1 MYNFS
6 YSSYEI
12 AMLKAIFII
21 ILLMFAK
28 VLIFYTVN
36 LALYKLKFGKKKK
49 RKSKPNFGLSTIQ
62 LLSLGNI
69 KLTMYEIFISISI
82 LGFSIYYFLA

>member
-1 MYNFS
+1 MYDFS

-62 LLSLGNI
+62 LLKLRNI

>member
-6 YSSYEI
+6 YSFYEVAI
-12 AMLKAIFII
+12 LKAIFII

-49 RKSKPNFGLSTIQ
+49 RKSKPNFGLSTIE
-62 LLSLGNI
+62 LIKLGNI

-82 LGFSIYYFLA
+82 LGFLIYYFLA

>member
-6 YSSYEI
+6 YSFYEVAI
-12 AMLKAIFII
+12 LKAIFII

-62 LLSLGNI
+62 LLRLGNI

-82 LGFSIYYFLA
+82 LGFSIYYFLI

>member
-1 MYNFS
+1 
-6 YSSYEI
+6 
-12 AMLKAIFII
+12 MLTLESAFTKLLFFT

-28 VLIFYTVN
+28 VLVFYAVN

-62 LLSLGNI
+62 LIKLGNI
-69 KLTMYEIFISISI
+69 KLSYYEIFLSISLLAFI
-82 LGFSIYYFLA
+82 ACYFLI

>member
-6 YSSYEI
+6 YSFYEVAI
-12 AMLKAIFII
+12 LKAIFII

-62 LLSLGNI
+62 LLRLGNI

-82 LGFSIYYFLA
+82 LGFLIYYFLA

>member
-6 YSSYEI
+6 YSSFELTI
-12 AMLKAIFII
+12 LKAIFII

-62 LLSLGNI
+62 LLRLGNI

>member
-6 YSSYEI
+6 YSFDEVAI
-12 AMLKAIFII
+12 LKAIFII

-62 LLSLGNI
+62 LIKLGNI

-82 LGFSIYYFLA
+82 LGFSIYYFLI

>member
-6 YSSYEI
+6 YSSFELTI
-12 AMLKAIFII
+12 LKAIFII

-62 LLSLGNI
+62 LLRLENI

-82 LGFSIYYFLA
+82 LGFLIYYFLA

>member
-6 YSSYEI
+6 YSSYEQLI
-12 AMLKAIFII
+12 LKAIFII

-28 VLIFYTVN
+28 VLVFYTVN

-49 RKSKPNFGLSTIQ
+49 RKSKPNFGLSTIE
-62 LLSLGNI
+62 LIKLGNI
-69 KLTMYEIFISISI
+69 KLSYYEIFLSISLLAFI
-82 LGFSIYYFLA
+82 AYYFLA

>member
-6 YSSYEI
+6 YSFYEVAI
-12 AMLKAIFII
+12 LKAIFII

-49 RKSKPNFGLSTIQ
+49 RKGKPNFGLSTIQ
-62 LLSLGNI
+62 LLRLGNI

-82 LGFSIYYFLA
+82 LGFLIYYFLA

>member
-12 AMLKAIFII
+12 TILKAIFII

-28 VLIFYTVN
+28 ILIFYTVN

-49 RKSKPNFGLSTIQ
+49 RKSKLNFGLSTIQ
-62 LLSLGNI
+62 LIKLGNI
-69 KLTMYEIFISISI
+69 KVTMYEIFISISI
-82 LGFSIYYFLA
+82 LGFLIYYFLA

>member
-6 YSSYEI
+6 YSSYESLI
-12 AMLKAIFII
+12 LKAIFII

-36 LALYKLKFGKKKK
+36 LALYKLKFGKRKK
-49 RKSKPNFGLSTIQ
+49 RKRV
-62 LLSLGNI
+62 LLQR
-69 KLTMYEIFISISI
+69 
-82 LGFSIYYFLA
+82 

>member
-6 YSSYEI
+6 YSFYEVAI
-12 AMLKAIFII
+12 LKAIFII

-49 RKSKPNFGLSTIQ
+49 RKSKPKFGLSTIE
-62 LLSLGNI
+62 LIKLGNI
-69 KLTMYEIFISISI
+69 KLSYYEIFLSISLLAFI
-82 LGFSIYYFLA
+82 AYYFLA

>member
-6 YSSYEI
+6 YSFYEVAI
-12 AMLKAIFII
+12 LKAIFII

-36 LALYKLKFGKKKK
+36 LGLYKLRPSKKKK

-62 LLSLGNI
+62 LLKLGNI

>member
-6 YSSYEI
+6 CSSYEI
-12 AMLKAIFII
+12 TILKAIFII
-21 ILLMFAK
+21 ILLIFAK

-36 LALYKLKFGKKKK
+36 LALYKLKFGKKNK

-62 LLSLGNI
+62 LLKLGNI

>member
-6 YSSYEI
+6 YSFYEVAI
-12 AMLKAIFII
+12 LKAIFII
-21 ILLMFAK
+21 VLLMFAK

-62 LLSLGNI
+62 LLRLGNI

>member
-21 ILLMFAK
+21 ILLIFAK

-62 LLSLGNI
+62 LLNLGNI

-82 LGFSIYYFLA
+82 LGFLIYYFLA

>member
-1 MYNFS
+1 
-6 YSSYEI
+6 
-12 AMLKAIFII
+12 
-21 ILLMFAK
+21 MFAK
-28 VLIFYTVN
+28 VLVFYTVN

-49 RKSKPNFGLSTIQ
+49 RKIKPNFGLSTIQ
-62 LLSLGNI
+62 LLKLGNI

>member
-6 YSSYEI
+6 YSSFELTI
-12 AMLKAIFII
+12 LKAIFII

-49 RKSKPNFGLSTIQ
+49 RKSKLNFGLSTIQ
-62 LLSLGNI
+62 LIKLGNI

-82 LGFSIYYFLA
+82 LGFSIYYFLI

>member
-6 YSSYEI
+6 YSFYEVSI
-12 AMLKAIFII
+12 LKAIFII
-21 ILLMFAK
+21 VLLMFAK

-62 LLSLGNI
+62 LLRLGNI

>member
-6 YSSYEI
+6 YSFYEVAI
-12 AMLKAIFII
+12 LKAIFII

-28 VLIFYTVN
+28 VLVFYTVN

-62 LLSLGNI
+62 LLRLGNI
-69 KLTMYEIFISISI
+69 KLSYYEIFLSISLLAFI
-82 LGFSIYYFLA
+82 SYYFLA

>member
-6 YSSYEI
+6 YSSYESLI
-12 AMLKAIFII
+12 LKAIFII

-62 LLSLGNI
+62 LLRLGNI

>member
-6 YSSYEI
+6 YSFYEVAI
-12 AMLKAIFII
+12 LKAIFII

-62 LLSLGNI
+62 LIKLGNI

>member
-6 YSSYEI
+6 YSFYEVSI
-12 AMLKAIFII
+12 LKAIFII
-21 ILLMFAK
+21 VLLMFAK

-49 RKSKPNFGLSTIQ
+49 RKNKPNFGLSTIQ
-62 LLSLGNI
+62 LLRLGNI

-82 LGFSIYYFLA
+82 LGFLIYYFLA

>member
-6 YSSYEI
+6 YSSYEQLI
-12 AMLKAIFII
+12 LKAIFII

-62 LLSLGNI
+62 LLRLGNI

-82 LGFSIYYFLA
+82 LGFLIYYFLA

>member
-6 YSSYEI
+6 CSSYEI
-12 AMLKAIFII
+12 TILKAIFII
-21 ILLMFAK
+21 ILLIFAK

-62 LLSLGNI
+62 LLRLGNI

>member
-6 YSSYEI
+6 YSSFELTI
-12 AMLKAIFII
+12 LKAIFII

-28 VLIFYTVN
+28 VLVFYTVN
-36 LALYKLKFGKKKK
+36 LALYKLKFGKRKK
-49 RKSKPNFGLSTIQ
+49 RKSKPNFGLSTIK
-62 LLSLGNI
+62 LLKLGNI

-82 LGFSIYYFLA
+82 LGFLIYYFLA

>member
-6 YSSYEI
+6 YSSFELTI
-12 AMLKAIFII
+12 LKAIFII

-36 LALYKLKFGKKKK
+36 LALYKLKFGKRKK

-62 LLSLGNI
+62 LLRLGNI

-82 LGFSIYYFLA
+82 LGFSIYYFLI

>member
-6 YSSYEI
+6 YSFYEVAI
-12 AMLKAIFII
+12 LKAMFII

-62 LLSLGNI
+62 LLRLGNI

-82 LGFSIYYFLA
+82 LGFLIYYFLA

>member
-6 YSSYEI
+6 YSFYEVAI
-12 AMLKAIFII
+12 LKAIFII

-49 RKSKPNFGLSTIQ
+49 RNSKPNFGLSTIQ
-62 LLSLGNI
+62 LLRLGNI

-82 LGFSIYYFLA
+82 LGFLIYYFLA

>member
-6 YSSYEI
+6 YSFYEVAI
-12 AMLKAIFII
+12 LKAIFII

-62 LLSLGNI
+62 LLKLGNI

>member
-6 YSSYEI
+6 YSSFELTI
-12 AMLKAIFII
+12 LKAIFII

-62 LLSLGNI
+62 LIKLGNN

-82 LGFSIYYFLA
+82 LGFSIYYFLI

>member
-12 AMLKAIFII
+12 TMLKAIFII

-62 LLSLGNI
+62 LLKLGNI

>member
-6 YSSYEI
+6 YSSYESLI
-12 AMLKAIFII
+12 LKAIFII

-49 RKSKPNFGLSTIQ
+49 RKSKPNFGLSTIE
-62 LLSLGNI
+62 LIKLGNI
-69 KLTMYEIFISISI
+69 KLSYYEIFLSISLLTFI
-82 LGFSIYYFLA
+82 ACYFLI

>member
-6 YSSYEI
+6 YSSFELTI
-12 AMLKAIFII
+12 LKAIFII

-62 LLSLGNI
+62 LLKLGNI

-82 LGFSIYYFLA
+82 LGFSIYYFLI